1 MNAKL
6 TRLIAGAT
14 LALSISAQAQI
25 DPASS
30 TSAWTPIQY
39 GPAVVPDYTADQQGG
54 SSEGDIVGDA
64 NNPALYISHYNGG
77 TPTLFTDGE
86 LAFRF
91 RLGADKS
98 PAGYKGVAL
107 VGMDLDANGSLDLF
121 VGVNNSGSSSTI
133 GLWYADDGANTSPST
148 TGLANTATFSYAQ
161 TALNYSWTPVTAANN
176 PGGTSTDL
184 DGGGNDYFLSFKVP
198 FADLV
203 SMASTVV
210 PGFDESSLV
219 CLVAA
224 TASQLNS
231 LNQDINGVQ
240 GNANSGLGWEE
251 LGAASSSYTANGQV
265 VMAVPEPAATA
276 IVGFCL
282 AALIILRRGR

>member
-6 TRLIAGAT
+6 TRLIVGT
-14 LALSISAQAQI
+14 SLALNLSAQAQI

-30 TSAWTPIQY
+30 TQAWTPIQY
-39 GPAVVPDYTADQQGG
+39 GPGVVPDYTADQQGG
-54 SSEGDIVGDA
+54 SSEGDIVGNA
-64 NNPALYISHYNGG
+64 NNPALYIAHNNGG

-91 RLGADKS
+91 RLGADKN
-98 PAGYKGVAL
+98 PAGYKGVAF
-107 VGMDLDANGSLDLF
+107 VGMDLNADGSMDLF
-121 VGVNNSGSSSTI
+121 VGVNNSGSSSMV
-133 GLWYADDGANTSPST
+133 GLWFADDGVNTSPAT
-148 TGLANTATFSYAQ
+148 TGVANTATFSYAQ

-176 PGGTSTDL
+176 PGGSTDI

-203 SMASTVV
+203 SMASTIT
-210 PGFDESSLV
+210 PGFNESSLV
-219 CLVAA
+219 SMVAL
-224 TASQLNS
+224 TASQPNS

-240 GNANSGLGWEE
+240 GNANSGLTWEQ
-251 LGAASSSYTANGQV
+251 LGAVSSEYTANGQMV
-265 VMAVPEPAATA
+265 TAVPEPAATA

-282 AALIILRRGR
+282 AALIIFRRGR